1 MVPPASS
8 VVGLSLIVVSAS
20 IVVGL
25 AHAQTYSATY
35 LPSNA
40 PAQSEQGQSG
50 TNQCGG
56 GSNQNSS
63 CQNAYRTSFPLSLS
77 PLFLSQLISPS
88 HSDTDTD
95 PIIHS
100 QLPRRLVHLRP
111 ALPRALIDHRRHGAC
126 RSLLVHAIGPRHA
139 SHPRRRHLRRALRR
153 HPQLRAGDRRR

>member
-1 MVPPASS
+1 MS
-8 VVGLSLIVVSAS
+8 VSPMRRRTVR
-20 IVVGL
+20 
-25 AHAQTYSATY
+25 
-35 LPSNA
+35 
-40 PAQSEQGQSG
+40 
-50 TNQCGG
+50 
-56 GSNQNSS
+56 
-63 CQNAYRTSFPLSLS
+63 RTSPRTHPPRASRGKVGRTSAAEGPTKTRPAKTHIVRLSPSPSLPPSSS